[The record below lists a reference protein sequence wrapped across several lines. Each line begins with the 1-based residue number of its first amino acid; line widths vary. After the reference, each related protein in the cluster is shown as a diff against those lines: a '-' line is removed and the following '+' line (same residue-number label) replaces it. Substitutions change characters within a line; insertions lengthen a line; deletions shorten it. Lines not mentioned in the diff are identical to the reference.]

1 MVLEGRGSCMG
12 SFLQEG
18 GRQGLGWKEGMH
30 QVCRRWLAGWERGR
44 GALTKLDWAGGRKG
58 SMKRD
63 LDTLLVAKLWS
74 MGSTVPVGVQARVG
88 D

>member
-18 GRQGLGWKEGMH
+18 
-30 QVCRRWLAGWERGR
+30 GR